1 MRSSDR
7 TGRVSGVEA
16 RPWASELDDAVGVPV
31 RVLEPCHPF
40 VAQLGDPLLVRLEP
54 VCVVVLEGDAVG
66 GQFVYCPLHV
76 NDLPG
81 CDRAARLTRA
91 GGRGIDVDLTSL
103 SALVG
108 DPAVED
114 RPAVCEP
121 EFG

>member
-1 MRSSDR
+1 MKPNDH
-7 TGRVSGVEA
+7 TAACEGVEA
-16 RPWASELDDAVGVPV
+16 RPWASELDDAVNVAV
-31 RVLEPCHPF
+31 RVLEPCHSL

-66 GQFVYCPLHV
+66 GQFVHCPLHV

-81 CDRAARLTRA
+81 CDRAACLTGA
-91 GGRGIDVDLTSL
+91 GGRRIDVDLTSL

-114 RPAVCEP
+114 RPAV
-121 EFG
+121 